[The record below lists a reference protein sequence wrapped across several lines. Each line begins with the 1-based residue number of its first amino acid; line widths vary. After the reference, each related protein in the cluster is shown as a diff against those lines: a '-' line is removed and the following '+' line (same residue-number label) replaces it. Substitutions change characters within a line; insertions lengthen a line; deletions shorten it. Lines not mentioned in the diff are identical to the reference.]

1 MQGGV
6 PEPSLRSASLGPVCG
21 RPVVDWR
28 IFGGSGAPDQQ
39 WPWQA
44 SLQFHG
50 KHICGAALIDNFWVI
65 SAAHC
70 FQQSY
75 DARDYLVLL
84 GYHELHGAAPHGLQA
99 AVHRLI
105 IHKAFNK
112 DHFLSN
118 DLALLQLRR
127 PVDFTPH
134 ILPICLP
141 EPDTMLP
148 IYATC
153 WVTGWGKLTEND
165 FLPRPSQL
173 QEGRVS
179 LLDRRVCKVFFQAS
193 DPQGPQYTIDEGVLC
208 AGTMRD
214 NKSIC
219 RGDSGGPLSC
229 QLNDTWFLAGLSSWS
244 LPCRSPVSPSV
255 FTRLAHFSDWVLER
269 QKENPPPPRSPQHK
283 PASSHGPSSMGAVPG
298 SGVHRAR
305 LLSQALPLLL
315 PPLLLPPPLRVP

>member
-153 WVTGWGKLTEND
+153 WVTGWGKLTENGPG
-165 FLPRPSQL
+165 LPSTLTMMMMMMTCQSHPRLLAPEPCAATEETGPDPWEPTRRPAAQQML
-173 QEGRVS
+173 PDAGH
-179 LLDRRVCKVFFQAS
+179 LLLAMPPGHTWHLGAAPCCTLAGPRCPAS
-193 DPQGPQYTIDEGVLC
+193 ALC
-208 AGTMRD
+208 A
-214 NKSIC
+214 
-219 RGDSGGPLSC
+219 
-229 QLNDTWFLAGLSSWS
+229 
-244 LPCRSPVSPSV
+244 
-255 FTRLAHFSDWVLER
+255 
-269 QKENPPPPRSPQHK
+269 PR
-283 PASSHGPSSMGAVPG
+283 AA
-298 SGVHRAR
+298 A
-305 LLSQALPLLL
+305 
-315 PPLLLPPPLRVP
+315 